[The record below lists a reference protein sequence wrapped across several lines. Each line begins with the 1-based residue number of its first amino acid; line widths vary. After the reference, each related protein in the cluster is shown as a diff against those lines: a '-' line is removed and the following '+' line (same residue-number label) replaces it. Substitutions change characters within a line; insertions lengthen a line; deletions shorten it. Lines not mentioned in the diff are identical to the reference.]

1 VLETEQIM
9 DLAIALEIKIVK
21 DSLSVKDLLDAPNK
35 RSDVCYNGIF
45 NFLVAVDKVD
55 PDEER

>member
-1 VLETEQIM
+1 M

-21 DSLSVKDLLDAPNK
+21 DSLSVKDLLDAPSK